1 MRRSTLLSLSLQLE
15 FPAGCFVKLPGC
27 RRICN
32 IGATPSRG
40 RIEAPTLKNNIQVAI
55 VKGNFEKCKQLL
67 DFEGSSI
74 SGFSWDGSP
83 QLII

>member
-1 MRRSTLLSLSLQLE
+1 MRRSTVLSLSLQLE
-15 FPAGCFVKLPGC
+15 FPADCFVKLPGC

-55 VKGNFEKCKQLL
+55 VQGNFEKCKQLL
-67 DFEGSSI
+67 KFQNLLLLSDIWWLKF
-74 SGFSWDGSP
+74 
-83 QLII
+83 